1 MPMTNFERDFSRMF
15 PACARAERAVTRRN
29 NIYARFGGHPD
40 KQADILA
47 DAIGRQELFEQR
59 VDALIDEH
67 ATQVEGY
74 IKAGNE
80 YEGVSVLSL
89 LGNTCPTEK
98 LTVHQIDK
106 QIKDCLLIVIFHQDT
121 EGFIPAAQKLGE
133 LLKQQVPLQAREA
146 VKLHENRLIRQLQEA
161 S

>member
-1 MPMTNFERDFSRMF
+1 MNVIMSHLN
-15 PACARAERAVTRRN
+15 RN
-29 NIYARFGGHPD
+29 LSAQFGGHPD

-47 DAIGRQELFEQR
+47 EIRGRQELFEER
-59 VDALIDEH
+59 VESLIDEH
-67 ATQVEGY
+67 SAQVEGY

-80 YEGVSVLSL
+80 YDGVSVLSL

-106 QIKDCLLIVIFHQDT
+106 QIKDCLLVVIFHQDT

-133 LLKQQVPLQAREA
+133 LLKQQVPLQARQA
-146 VKLHENRLIRQLQEA
+146 VKAHENRLIKQLREA

>member
-15 PACARAERAVTRRN
+15 PACARVERAVTRRN
-29 NIYARFGGHPD
+29 NISAQFGGHPD

-67 ATQVEGY
+67 ATQVEGH